1 MAEISVLFCGEL
13 NLKNQ
18 WVQWKRGVWI
28 LMPKFSKD
36 ETYTGTLVYSGETY
50 RFVFSHEELKL
61 LPNVEDKNPLNW
73 LFDLKKLPDGSYTW
87 KTPPRIEEELL
98 VGNCYET
105 SNKIFFAKEELVY
118 FADKTHF
125 CS

>member
-1 MAEISVLFCGEL
+1 M
-13 NLKNQ
+13 
-18 WVQWKRGVWI
+18 
-28 LMPKFSKD
+28 MPNFSKD

-50 RFVFSHEELKL
+50 RFVFSHEKLKL
-61 LPNVEDKNPLNW
+61 LPNAEEKNPLNW

-105 SNKIFFAKEELVY
+105 SNRIIFLPQRTRLFRGKI
-118 FADKTHF
+118 HF
-125 CS
+125 YS